1 MQHLLNTDINVIKQF
16 ITQERLKKL
25 GLKWG
30 YSTTKKHFIG
40 FKVTV
45 VLERTTLTPVSII
58 YTILESPNDAR
69 IFEGILKEL
78 KRRGLI
84 KKGDKIYFD
93 RGYFSHNNYQNG
105 NQHL

>member
-25 GLKWG
+25 GLKWS

-45 VLERTTLTPVSII
+45 VLERTTLTPVSIFI
-58 YTILESPNDAR
+58 HPGVPNDAR

>member
-16 ITQERLKKL
+16 ITQEHLKKL

-45 VLERTTLTPVSII
+45 VLERTTLTPVSIFI
-58 YTILESPNDAR
+58 HPGVPIMMQE
-69 IFEGILKEL
+69 FLK
-78 KRRGLI
+78 G
-84 KKGDKIYFD
+84 F
-93 RGYFSHNNYQNG
+93 
-105 NQHL
+105 

>member
-45 VLERTTLTPVSII
+45 VLERTTLTPVSIFI
-58 YTILESPNDAR
+58 QSWSPPMMQE
-69 IFEGILKEL
+69 FLKE
-78 KRRGLI
+78 
-84 KKGDKIYFD
+84 F
-93 RGYFSHNNYQNG
+93 
-105 NQHL
+105 